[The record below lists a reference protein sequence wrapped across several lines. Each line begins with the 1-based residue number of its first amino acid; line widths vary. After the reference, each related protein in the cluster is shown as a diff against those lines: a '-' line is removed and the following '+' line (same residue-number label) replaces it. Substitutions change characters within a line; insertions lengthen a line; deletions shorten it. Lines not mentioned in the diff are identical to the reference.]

1 MTKELTF
8 VMLKPSTV
16 TRGLIGQVIARF
28 ENKGLK
34 IVGLKMHTITQ
45 AEAEQLYSV
54 HKGKPFFPSL
64 VEYITSAPVVAMV
77 VEGNDAVKVVRGMI
91 GATNP
96 KEAAAGTI
104 RGDLAMETTKNVIHA
119 SDSAENAQI
128 EMKIFFQ
135 PGQLT
140 NYSRADEDWI

>member
-1 MTKELTF
+1 MSKELTF
-8 VMLKPSTV
+8 VMLKPSTI
-16 TRGLIGQVIARF
+16 TRGLIGQVITRF

-34 IVGLKMHTITQ
+34 IVGLKMHAIAQ
-45 AEAEQLYSV
+45 AEAERLYSV
-54 HKGKPFFPSL
+54 HKGKPFFQSL

-96 KEAAAGTI
+96 KEAAAGTV
-104 RGDLAMETTKNVIHA
+104 RGDLAMETTKNIIHA
-119 SDSAENAQI
+119 SDSVENAQI

-135 PGQLT
+135 PENLT
-140 NYSRADEDWI
+140 KYKRADEGWI

>member
-1 MTKELTF
+1 MKEATF

-16 TRGLIGQVIARF
+16 TRGLIGQVITRF
-28 ENKGLK
+28 EQKGLK
-34 IVGLKMHTITQ
+34 IVALKMHAITQ
-45 AEAEQLYSV
+45 TEAERLYSV
-54 HKGKPFFPSL
+54 HKGKLFFQNL

-77 VEGNDAVKVVRGMI
+77 VEGNDAVKVVRCMI

-96 KEAAAGTI
+96 KEAAAGTV
-104 RGDLAMETTKNVIHA
+104 RGDLALETTKNVIHA

-135 PGQLT
+135 PESLT
-140 NYSRADEDWI
+140 TYKRADEDWI

>member
-16 TRGLIGQVIARF
+16 TRGLIGQVISRF
-28 ENKGLK
+28 ETKGLK
-34 IVGLKMHTITQ
+34 IVALKLHAITQ
-45 AEAEQLYSV
+45 QEAEQLYSV
-54 HKGKPFFPSL
+54 HKGKPFYQSL

-96 KEAAAGTI
+96 KEAAAGTV
-104 RGDLAMETTKNVIHA
+104 RGDMAIETTKNVIHA
-119 SDSAENAQI
+119 SDSVENAQI
-128 EMKIFFQ
+128 EMKIFFK
-135 PGQLT
+135 PENLT
-140 NYSRADEDWI
+140 QYKRADEDWI

>member
-16 TRGLIGQVIARF
+16 TRGLIGQVISRF

-34 IVGLKMHTITQ
+34 IVALKLHAITQ
-45 AEAEQLYSV
+45 TEAEQLYSV
-54 HKGKPFFPSL
+54 HKSKPFYPSL

-77 VEGNDAVKVVRGMI
+77 IEGNDAVKVVRGMI

-96 KEAAAGTI
+96 KEAAAGTV
-104 RGDLAMETTKNVIHA
+104 RGDMAIETTKNVIHA
-119 SDSAENAQI
+119 SDSVENAQI
-128 EMKIFFQ
+128 EMKIFFK
-135 PGQLT
+135 PENLT
-140 NYSRADEDWI
+140 QYKRADEDWI

>member
-16 TRGLIGQVIARF
+16 TRGLIGQVISRF
-28 ENKGLK
+28 ETKGLK
-34 IVGLKMHTITQ
+34 IVGLKLHAITQ
-45 AEAEQLYSV
+45 PEAERLYSV
-54 HKGKPFFPSL
+54 HKGKPFFQSL

-77 VEGNDAVKVVRGMI
+77 IEGNDAVKTVRSMI

-96 KEAAAGTI
+96 KEAAAGTV
-104 RGDLAMETTKNVIHA
+104 RGDMAMETTKNVIHA
-119 SDSAENAQI
+119 SDSVENAQI

-135 PGQLT
+135 PENLAK
-140 NYSRADEDWI
+140 YKRADEDWI

>member
-1 MTKELTF
+1 MNKEATF

-16 TRGLIGQVIARF
+16 TRGLIGKVIARF

-34 IVGLKMHTITQ
+34 IVGLKMHAITQ
-45 AEAEQLYSV
+45 TEAEQLYSV
-54 HKGKPFFPSL
+54 HKGKPFYPVL

-77 VEGNDAVKVVRGMI
+77 IEGLDAVKVVRSMI

-104 RGDLAMETTKNVIHA
+104 RGDLAMDTTKNVIHA
-119 SDSAENAQI
+119 SDSTENAQI
-128 EMKIFFQ
+128 EMKIFFK
-135 PGQLT
+135 PEKLT
-140 NYSRADEDWI
+140 NYKRADEDWL